1 MNYLSK
7 KKNNNKGYTIL
18 TLLVCIL
25 STEKLCS
32 VLKIRKEVHCK
43 STCVFNFL
51 YHPRL
56 TPLYEVFA
64 LNQMLV
70 GHTKIY

>member
-1 MNYLSK
+1 M
-7 KKNNNKGYTIL
+7 L
-18 TLLVCIL
+18 TSVSICIL
-25 STEKLCS
+25 STEKLGS

-43 STCVFNFL
+43 SACVFNFL

-70 GHTKIY
+70 GGTEIY